1 MNVPHIQSPFV
12 FIYFLRLGGMIT
24 AYKIVPDEIDEIKVR
39 VSFPPHFY
47 VCLISKS
54 MNVIL
59 SVF

>member
-1 MNVPHIQSPFV
+1 
-12 FIYFLRLGGMIT
+12 MIT

-39 VSFPPHFY
+39 VSFPPHFS